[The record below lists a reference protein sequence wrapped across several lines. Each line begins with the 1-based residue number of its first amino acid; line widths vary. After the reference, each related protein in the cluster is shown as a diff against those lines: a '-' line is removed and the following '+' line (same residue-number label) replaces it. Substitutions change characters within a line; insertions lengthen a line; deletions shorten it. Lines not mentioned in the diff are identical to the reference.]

1 MTFFE
6 SLKVVLKNMVDIL
19 MMPAKLTTLD
29 LLKTKVFL
37 KGYDVTNSNHDV
49 TNKILSREK
58 LGFSKGALCS
68 ISIICDWQ

>member
-1 MTFFE
+1 
-6 SLKVVLKNMVDIL
+6 MVEIL
-19 MMPAKLTTLD
+19 MMPAKLTLD
-29 LLKTKVFL
+29 HLKIKVFW